1 MHFISEELEQYI
13 ADHTSAQGSLLDELE
28 KETWRKVLV
37 PRMISGHVQGR
48 ALAMFSKMIS
58 PKRILEIGAYTGFS
72 ALCLAE
78 GLGEN
83 GILDT
88 IEVNEELCEM
98 QDRFWEMS
106 GKREQIHRYLGEAL
120 QILPKLEGPYDLI
133 FIDADKDNYL
143 SYYEM
148 SIELLRPGG
157 FILVDNVLWSGK
169 VIDENTQNDK
179 DTIKMQELNTRIQ
192 EDARVENILLG
203 IRDGIMMVR
212 LR

>member
-58 PKRILEIGAYTGFS
+58 PQRILEIGAYTGFS

-78 GLGEN
+78 GLKED
-83 GILDT
+83 GILHT
-88 IEVNEELCEM
+88 IEVNEELCDM

-106 GKREQIHRYLGEAL
+106 GKGHQIRRYLGEAL
-120 QILPKLEGPYDLI
+120 KILPELEGSYDLI

-148 SIELLRPGG
+148 SINLLRPGG
-157 FILVDNVLWSGK
+157 FILIDNVLWSGK
-169 VIDENTQNDK
+169 VVDESAQKDK
-179 DTIKMQELNTRIQ
+179 DTIKMQELNARIQ
-192 EDARVENILLG
+192 ADSRVENILLG

>member
-58 PKRILEIGAYTGFS
+58 PQRILEIGAYTGFS

-78 GLGEN
+78 GLEEDGV
-83 GILDT
+83 LHT

-98 QDRFWEMS
+98 QDRFWELS
-106 GKREQIHRYLGEAL
+106 GKGHQIHRYLGEAL
-120 QILPKLEGPYDLI
+120 QILPQLEEPYDLI

-148 SIELLRPGG
+148 SINLLRPGG

-169 VIDENTQNDK
+169 VIDENAQNDK
-179 DTIKMQELNTRIQ
+179 DTIKMQELNARIQ
-192 EDARVENILLG
+192 DDDRVENLLLG